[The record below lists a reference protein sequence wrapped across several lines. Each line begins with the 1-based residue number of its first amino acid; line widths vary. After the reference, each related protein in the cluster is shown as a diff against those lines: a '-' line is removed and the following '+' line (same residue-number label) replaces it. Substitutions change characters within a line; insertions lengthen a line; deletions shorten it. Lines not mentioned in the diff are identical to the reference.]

1 MDSGKCGVI
10 FLSGQTG
17 NLVNNLYGEC
27 ETDKFDKT
35 WTGTTQDIR
44 PINGHPASD
53 ETFLGS
59 WLRRN
64 YVRRFDRCDEHRPI
78 EFLP

>member
-1 MDSGKCGVI
+1 MDSGKFGVI
-10 FLSGQTG
+10 FLPGQTG
-17 NLVNNLYGEC
+17 NLVKNLYGEC

-35 WTGTTQDIR
+35 GTGATQDIR

-64 YVRRFDRCDEHRPI
+64 HVRRFAV
-78 EFLP
+78 